1 MKSNPTDDELL
12 RSYLLGELNPDAADA
27 LERRLLTEDDLFE
40 LSEAIEADLLAEYAQ
55 GLLAP
60 AERERV
66 QRRLASSP
74 QGRERLLLAR
84 SLSRLAVGEPK
95 AEVLPFAPHA
105 VTPPRRPMLRWLA
118 LAAGLLVA
126 TSLAWLTLEQPRAD
140 RVAQEQERPPQVIS
154 PVPRA
159 HEVPKPPAPS
169 VTPTPAP
176 VPAPAPAPE
185 PVKVVF
191 QLALTSLRGA
201 ESAEKLR
208 VPPGAGTVELQ
219 ISVEGMEDLAS
230 FHLTVRNQR
239 RETVWEGTGLKPK
252 NLQGVRALVVDL
264 PAERLP
270 TGAYEIQAQG
280 LSSEGEPEDLSPL
293 QVEVVRE
300 RGD

>member
-12 RSYLLGELNPDAADA
+12 RSYLLGELNGDAADA
-27 LERRLLTEDDLFE
+27 LERRLLMEDDLFE

-55 GLLAP
+55 GGLAP
-60 AERERV
+60 EERERV

-105 VTPPRRPMLRWLA
+105 ATPSRRPMPRWLA

-126 TSLAWLTLEQPRAD
+126 AGLAWLALEQPRAGRPHAD
-140 RVAQEQERPPQVIS
+140 RVAQEQERPGQVIL

-159 HEVPKPPAPS
+159 HEVTKPPAPS
-169 VTPTPAP
+169 V
-176 VPAPAPAPE
+176 APAPAPE
-185 PVKVVF
+185 PVKAVF
-191 QLALTSLRGA
+191 QLALTSLRGT

-208 VPPGAGTVELQ
+208 VPAGAGTVELQ
-219 ISVEGMEDLAS
+219 ISVEGMEDLRS
-230 FHLTVRNQR
+230 FHLTVRNR
-239 RETVWEGTGLKPK
+239 KAETVWEGTGLKPK

-264 PAERLP
+264 PAARLP
-270 TGAYEIQAQG
+270 AGTYEIQAQG
-280 LSSEGEPEDLSPL
+280 LAAPGGEPEDLSPL

-300 RGD
+300 GNG